1 MLSDWWEGLD
11 SFFTPQEEIL
21 IVKSAAEVM
30 AALRENHGELTR
42 MAARAAERTF
52 SEHTGEAR
60 ALELLK
66 HLEAAPTR
74 EVSLPLEQEL
84 AA

>member
-1 MLSDWWEGLD
+1 
-11 SFFTPQEEIL
+11 
-21 IVKSAAEVM
+21 
-30 AALRENHGELTR
+30 

-66 HLEAAPTR
+66 HLEAARTR